1 MFGET
6 YMNYKIGNVEALY
19 PRINKTYKFDSGE
32 NRSVPCDPLDDGAAY
47 EMSFKMN
54 QDQAKALMSAMAAFY
69 KEKREAKWPEKFPM
83 PFTKDDD
90 GMYIGKAKLKGAYG
104 KDATNK
110 PKQYDAKNKELPED
124 FQLTSGSTVNLAVVL
139 VPYSMASAGVSLR
152 LRAVQVTKYLPV
164 QVASPFDSV
173 DGFNVDDIAEEDE
186 NPFAEVETESSSVV
200 EVDSDIDDAFDEPA
214 EEPIEEPKK
223 KAAKVKTAAPK
234 EKEDLSEL
242 VDAWD
247 D

>member
-1 MFGET
+1 
-6 YMNYKIGNVEALY
+6 MNYKIKGVEALY
-19 PRINKTYKFDSGE
+19 PRINKTYKFDSSE
-32 NRSVPCDPLDDGAAY
+32 NRSVPCDALDDGAAY

-54 QDQAKALMSAMAAFY
+54 ETQAKELMSAMASVY
-69 KEKREAKWPEKFPM
+69 KEKRESKWPEKFPV
-83 PFTKDDD
+83 PFTKDDE

-104 KDATNK
+104 KDATSK

-152 LRAVQVTKYLPV
+152 LRAVQVTKYIPL

-173 DGFNVDDIAEEDE
+173 DGFSADEISDDDE
-186 NPFAEVETESSSVV
+186 SPFFEVETESSS
-200 EVDSDIDDAFDEPA
+200 EVDNVIELPV
-214 EEPIEEPKK
+214 EEPKK

-234 EKEDLSEL
+234 EKEDLSDL

>member
-1 MFGET
+1 
-6 YMNYKIGNVEALY
+6 
-19 PRINKTYKFDSGE
+19 
-32 NRSVPCDPLDDGAAY
+32 
-47 EMSFKMN
+47 MSFKMN
-54 QDQAKALMSAMAAFY
+54 ETQAKELMSAMASVY
-69 KEKREAKWPEKFPM
+69 KEKRESKWPEKFPV
-83 PFTKDDD
+83 PFTKDDE

-104 KDATNK
+104 KDATSK

-152 LRAVQVTKYLPV
+152 LRAVQVTKYIPL

-173 DGFNVDDIAEEDE
+173 DGFSADEISDDDE
-186 NPFAEVETESSSVV
+186 SPFFEIETESSS
-200 EVDSDIDDAFDEPA
+200 EVDNVIELPV
-214 EEPIEEPKK
+214 EEPKK

-234 EKEDLSEL
+234 EKEDLSDL

>member
-1 MFGET
+1 
-6 YMNYKIGNVEALY
+6 MNYKIKGVEALY
-19 PRINKTYKFDSGE
+19 PRINKTYKFDSSE
-32 NRSVPCDPLDDGAAY
+32 NRSVPCDVLDDGAAY

-54 QDQAKALMSAMAAFY
+54 ETQAKELMSAMASVY
-69 KEKREAKWPEKFPM
+69 KEKRESKWPEKFPV
-83 PFTKDDD
+83 PFTKDDE

-104 KDATNK
+104 KDATSK

-152 LRAVQVTKYLPV
+152 LRAVQVTKYIPL

-173 DGFNVDDIAEEDE
+173 DGFSADEISDDDE
-186 NPFAEVETESSSVV
+186 SPFFEVETESSSG
-200 EVDSDIDDAFDEPA
+200 VDNVIELPV
-214 EEPIEEPKK
+214 EEPKK

-234 EKEDLSEL
+234 EKEDLSDL

>member
-1 MFGET
+1 
-6 YMNYKIGNVEALY
+6 MNYKIKGVEALY
-19 PRINKTYKFDSGE
+19 PRINKTYKFDSSE
-32 NRSVPCDPLDDGAAY
+32 NRSVPCDVLDDGAAY

-54 QDQAKALMSAMAAFY
+54 ETQAKELMSAMASVY
-69 KEKREAKWPEKFPM
+69 KEKRESKWPEKFPV
-83 PFTKDDD
+83 PFTKDDE

-104 KDATNK
+104 KDATSK
-110 PKQYDAKNKELPED
+110 PKQYDAKNKELPDD

-152 LRAVQVTKYLPV
+152 LRAVQVTKYIPL

-173 DGFNVDDIAEEDE
+173 DGFSADEISDDDE
-186 NPFAEVETESSSVV
+186 SPFFEIETESSS
-200 EVDSDIDDAFDEPA
+200 EVDNVIELPV
-214 EEPIEEPKK
+214 EEPKK

-234 EKEDLSEL
+234 EKEDLSDL

>member
-6 YMNYKIGNVEALY
+6 YMNYKIKGVEALY
-19 PRINKTYKFDSGE
+19 PRINKTYKFDSSE
-32 NRSVPCDPLDDGAAY
+32 NRSVPCDVLDDGAAY

-54 QDQAKALMSAMAAFY
+54 ETQAKELMSAMASVY
-69 KEKREAKWPEKFPM
+69 KEKRESKWPEKFPV
-83 PFTKDDD
+83 PFTKDDE

-104 KDATNK
+104 KDATSK
-110 PKQYDAKNKELPED
+110 PKQYDAKNKELPDD
-124 FQLTSGSTVNLAVVL
+124 FQLTTGSTVNLAVVL

-152 LRAVQVTKYLPV
+152 LRAVQVTKYIPL

-173 DGFNVDDIAEEDE
+173 DGFSADEISDDDE
-186 NPFAEVETESSSVV
+186 SPFFEIETESSS
-200 EVDSDIDDAFDEPA
+200 EVDNVIELPV
-214 EEPIEEPKK
+214 EEPKK
-223 KAAKVKTAAPK
+223 KVAKVKTAAPK
-234 EKEDLSEL
+234 EKEDLSDL

>member
-1 MFGET
+1 
-6 YMNYKIGNVEALY
+6 MNYKIANVEALY

-54 QDQAKALMSAMAAFY
+54 ETQAKALMTAMASVY
-69 KEKREAKWPEKFPM
+69 KEKRDAKWPEKFPV
-83 PFTKDDD
+83 PFTKDDE

-104 KDATNK
+104 KDVTNK
-110 PKQYDAKNKELPED
+110 PKQYDAKNKELAED

-152 LRAVQVTKYLPV
+152 LRAVQVTKYVPV

-173 DGFNVDDIAEEDE
+173 DGFSADDAEGDDDS
-186 NPFAEVETESSSVV
+186 PFFEVETESSS
-200 EVDSDIDDAFDEPA
+200 EVDNVIEL
-214 EEPIEEPKK
+214 PIEEPKK
-223 KAAKVKTAAPK
+223 KAAKVKSAAPK
-234 EKEDLSEL
+234 EKADLSEL

>member
-1 MFGET
+1 
-6 YMNYKIGNVEALY
+6 MNYKIANVEALY

-54 QDQAKALMSAMAAFY
+54 ETQAKALMTAMASVY
-69 KEKREAKWPEKFPM
+69 KEKRDAKWPEKFPV
-83 PFTKDDD
+83 PFTKDDE

-104 KDATNK
+104 KDVTNK
-110 PKQYDAKNKELPED
+110 PKQYDAKNKELAED

-152 LRAVQVTKYLPV
+152 LRAVQVTKYVPV

-173 DGFNVDDIAEEDE
+173 DGFSADDAEGDDDS
-186 NPFAEVETESSSVV
+186 PFFEVETESSS
-200 EVDSDIDDAFDEPA
+200 EVDNVIEL
-214 EEPIEEPKK
+214 PIEEPKK
-223 KAAKVKTAAPK
+223 KAAKVKSAAPK
-234 EKEDLSEL
+234 EKADLSDL

>member
-6 YMNYKIGNVEALY
+6 YMNYKIANVEALY

-54 QDQAKALMSAMAAFY
+54 ETQAKALMTAMASVY
-69 KEKREAKWPEKFPM
+69 KEKRDAKWPEKFPV
-83 PFTKDDD
+83 PFTKDDE

-104 KDATNK
+104 KDVTNK
-110 PKQYDAKNKELPED
+110 PKQYDAKNKELAED

-152 LRAVQVTKYLPV
+152 LRAVQVTKYVPV

-173 DGFNVDDIAEEDE
+173 DGFSADDAEGDDDS
-186 NPFAEVETESSSVV
+186 PFFEVETESSS
-200 EVDSDIDDAFDEPA
+200 EVDNVIEL
-214 EEPIEEPKK
+214 PIEEPKK
-223 KAAKVKTAAPK
+223 KAAKVKSAAPK
-234 EKEDLSEL
+234 EKEDLSDL

>member
-1 MFGET
+1 
-6 YMNYKIGNVEALY
+6 MNYKIANVEALY

-54 QDQAKALMSAMAAFY
+54 ETQAKALMTAMASVY
-69 KEKREAKWPEKFPM
+69 KEKRDAKWPEKFPV
-83 PFTKDDD
+83 PFTKDDE

-104 KDATNK
+104 KDVTNK
-110 PKQYDAKNKELPED
+110 PKQYDAKNKELAED

-152 LRAVQVTKYLPV
+152 LRAVQVTKYVPV

-173 DGFNVDDIAEEDE
+173 DGFSADDAEGDDDS
-186 NPFAEVETESSSVV
+186 PFFEVETESSS
-200 EVDSDIDDAFDEPA
+200 EVDNVIEL
-214 EEPIEEPKK
+214 PIEEPKK
-223 KAAKVKTAAPK
+223 KAAKVKSAAPK

>member
-1 MFGET
+1 
-6 YMNYKIGNVEALY
+6 MNYKIKGVEALY
-19 PRINKTYKFDSGE
+19 PRINKTYKFDSSE
-32 NRSVPCDPLDDGAAY
+32 NRSVPCDVLDDGAAY

-54 QDQAKALMSAMAAFY
+54 ETQAKELMSAMASVY
-69 KEKREAKWPEKFPM
+69 KEKRESKWPEKFPV
-83 PFTKDDD
+83 PFTKDDE

-104 KDATNK
+104 KDATSK

-124 FQLTSGSTVNLAVVL
+124 FQLTTGSTVNLAVVL
-139 VPYSMASAGVSLR
+139 VPYSMANAGVSLR
-152 LRAVQVTKYLPV
+152 LRAVQVTKYIPL

-173 DGFNVDDIAEEDE
+173 DGFSADEISDDDE
-186 NPFAEVETESSSVV
+186 SPFFEIETESSS
-200 EVDSDIDDAFDEPA
+200 EVDNVIELPV
-214 EEPIEEPKK
+214 EEPKK

-234 EKEDLSEL
+234 EKEDLSDL

>member
-1 MFGET
+1 
-6 YMNYKIGNVEALY
+6 MNYKIANVEALY

-54 QDQAKALMSAMAAFY
+54 ETQAKALMTAMASVY
-69 KEKREAKWPEKFPM
+69 KEKRDAKWPEKFPV
-83 PFTKDDD
+83 PFTKDDE

-104 KDATNK
+104 KDVTNK
-110 PKQYDAKNKELPED
+110 PKQYDAKNKELAED

-152 LRAVQVTKYLPV
+152 LRAVQVTKYVPV

-173 DGFNVDDIAEEDE
+173 DGFSADDAEGDDDS
-186 NPFAEVETESSSVV
+186 PFFEVETESSS
-200 EVDSDIDDAFDEPA
+200 EVDNVIEL
-214 EEPIEEPKK
+214 PIEEPKK
-223 KAAKVKTAAPK
+223 KAAKVKSAAPK

-247 D
+247 DSS

>member
-1 MFGET
+1 
-6 YMNYKIGNVEALY
+6 MNYKIKGVEALY
-19 PRINKTYKFDSGE
+19 PRINKTYKFDSSE
-32 NRSVPCDPLDDGAAY
+32 NRSIPCDVLDDGAAY

-54 QDQAKALMSAMAAFY
+54 ETQAKELMSAMASVY
-69 KEKREAKWPEKFPM
+69 KEKRESKWPEKFPV
-83 PFTKDDD
+83 PFTKDDE

-104 KDATNK
+104 KDATSK

-152 LRAVQVTKYLPV
+152 LRAVQVTKYIPL

-173 DGFNVDDIAEEDE
+173 DGFSADEISDDDE
-186 NPFAEVETESSSVV
+186 SPFFEVETESSS
-200 EVDSDIDDAFDEPA
+200 EVDNVIELPV
-214 EEPIEEPKK
+214 EEPKK

-234 EKEDLSEL
+234 EKEDLSDL

>member
-1 MFGET
+1 
-6 YMNYKIGNVEALY
+6 MNYKIKGVEALY
-19 PRINKTYKFDSGE
+19 PRINKTYKFDSSE
-32 NRSVPCDPLDDGAAY
+32 NRSVPCDVLDDGAAY

-54 QDQAKALMSAMAAFY
+54 ETQAKELMSAMASVY
-69 KEKREAKWPEKFPM
+69 KEKRESKWPEKFPV
-83 PFTKDDD
+83 PFTKDDE

-104 KDATNK
+104 KDATSK
-110 PKQYDAKNKELPED
+110 PKQYDAKNKELPDD
-124 FQLTSGSTVNLAVVL
+124 FQLTTGSTVNLAVVL

-152 LRAVQVTKYLPV
+152 LRAVQVTKYIPL

-173 DGFNVDDIAEEDE
+173 DGFSADEISDDDE
-186 NPFAEVETESSSVV
+186 SPFFEIETESSS
-200 EVDSDIDDAFDEPA
+200 EVDNVIELPV
-214 EEPIEEPKK
+214 EEPKK

-234 EKEDLSEL
+234 EKEDLSDL

>member
-6 YMNYKIGNVEALY
+6 YMNYKIKGVEALY
-19 PRINKTYKFDSGE
+19 PRINKTYKFDSSE
-32 NRSVPCDPLDDGAAY
+32 NRSVPCDVLDDGAAY

-54 QDQAKALMSAMAAFY
+54 ETQAKELMSAMASVY
-69 KEKREAKWPEKFPM
+69 KEKRESKWPEKFPV
-83 PFTKDDD
+83 PFTKDDE

-104 KDATNK
+104 KDATSK
-110 PKQYDAKNKELPED
+110 PKQYDAKNKELPDD
-124 FQLTSGSTVNLAVVL
+124 FQLTTGSTVNLAVVL
-139 VPYSMASAGVSLR
+139 VPYSMANAGVSLR
-152 LRAVQVTKYLPV
+152 LRAVQVTKYIPL

-173 DGFNVDDIAEEDE
+173 DGFSADEISDDDE
-186 NPFAEVETESSSVV
+186 SPFFEIETESSS
-200 EVDSDIDDAFDEPA
+200 EVDNVIELPV
-214 EEPIEEPKK
+214 EEPKK

-234 EKEDLSEL
+234 EKEDLSDL

>member
-1 MFGET
+1 
-6 YMNYKIGNVEALY
+6 MNYKIKGVEALY
-19 PRINKTYKFDSGE
+19 PRINKTYKFDSSE
-32 NRSVPCDPLDDGAAY
+32 NRSVPCDVLDDGAAY

-54 QDQAKALMSAMAAFY
+54 ETQAKELMSAMASVY
-69 KEKREAKWPEKFPM
+69 KEKRESKWPEKFPV
-83 PFTKDDD
+83 PFTKDDE

-104 KDATNK
+104 KDATSK

-152 LRAVQVTKYLPV
+152 LRAVQVTKYIPL

-173 DGFNVDDIAEEDE
+173 DGFSADEISDDDE
-186 NPFAEVETESSSVV
+186 SPFFEIETESSS
-200 EVDSDIDDAFDEPA
+200 EVDNVIELPV
-214 EEPIEEPKK
+214 EEPKK

-234 EKEDLSEL
+234 EKEDLSDL

>member
-1 MFGET
+1 
-6 YMNYKIGNVEALY
+6 MNYKIANVEALY

-54 QDQAKALMSAMAAFY
+54 ETQAKALMTAMASVY
-69 KEKREAKWPEKFPM
+69 KEKRDAKWPEKFPV
-83 PFTKDDD
+83 PFTKDDE

-104 KDATNK
+104 KDVTNK
-110 PKQYDAKNKELPED
+110 PKQYDAKNKELAED

-152 LRAVQVTKYLPV
+152 LRAVQVTKYVPV

-173 DGFNVDDIAEEDE
+173 DGFSADDAEGDDDS
-186 NPFAEVETESSSVV
+186 PFFEVETESSS
-200 EVDSDIDDAFDEPA
+200 EVDNVIEL
-214 EEPIEEPKK
+214 PIEEPKK
-223 KAAKVKTAAPK
+223 KAAKVKSAAPK
-234 EKEDLSEL
+234 EKEDLSDL